1 MMICRGSQFCYL
13 RILTLYNKEID
24 KFIDYFMH
32 YTVNNERSKIFC
44 PIFLVSRMLCPNGSS
59 NVQQLRWEFIKERF
73 KEKKKKENT
82 LSTKKKSKIQ
92 EKKKKTR

>member
-1 MMICRGSQFCYL
+1 
-13 RILTLYNKEID
+13 
-24 KFIDYFMH
+24 MH

-73 KEKKKKENT
+73 IEKKKENT
-82 LSTKKKSKIQ
+82 LSTKKKARFKGKKRKHANGR
-92 EKKKKTR
+92 EKK